1 MPIWQPPAS
10 AGEAAKAALKAL
22 RGATQDP
29 SGIDALF
36 KPPSSPWSRDKQG
49 AVLCVL
55 LLGVTVILVSA
66 RRRYRTGVHVS
77 SSGSGLTVTINLAE
91 PSQLSQLPEEWKKI
105 FREAGVT
112 QADLQ
117 DPRTAQLIA
126 ETLTGAECKPHLDE
140 VPALPAGSLVVA
152 PGAPAAGGGGGCGTD
167 SPGGAD
173 AQGDTF
179 AASDWIRGSCPR
191 GDSPSGRVP
200 TEVQVATDT
209 IPSPPSHFYGTASPP
224 AYAPAP
230 SGGASVGVSAV
241 PRPPPCL
248 SRFLEDDEIPPP
260 PPHFYGTAT
269 PSAAQLP
276 RPSPPLLPPLPPAP
290 SAPPPAPPPP
300 PPPPLP
306 PPPPP
311 PPPPPAPPA
320 PPRPPSSAERPASG
334 SGRDDLL
341 AQLRRPSALRHVDRS
356 SSSSPSE
363 GASSGGGRDDLF
375 AQIRRPSA
383 LKHVDPSKLCKPA
396 SQASD
401 GAGESAAAS
410 AHIPWT
416 GRPLQRQRPAALL
429 GSAGPRL
436 KALAAPAFP
445 LFRAR

>member
-1 MPIWQPPAS
+1 MPGPLTLSYLSYLIYIYLSIYNAVCFAFLLPPTHLAASAHCRMPIWQPPAS

-173 AQGDTF
+173 EQGDTF

-191 GDSPSGRVP
+191 GDCPSGRVP

-209 IPSPPSHFYGTASPP
+209 IPLPPSHFYGTASPP

-311 PPPPPAPPA
+311 PPAL
-320 PPRPPSSAERPASG
+320 PPRRRAAPRRGGQPRAPRLRASCPSSKRRTRWPRSPPQRRTPHRLSNLSPNRLPTTEPQPKRKAPSA
-334 SGRDDLL
+334 
-341 AQLRRPSALRHVDRS
+341 RRP
-356 SSSSPSE
+356 
-363 GASSGGGRDDLF
+363 
-375 AQIRRPSA
+375 
-383 LKHVDPSKLCKPA
+383 
-396 SQASD
+396 QASNLTQHTMPD
-401 GAGESAAAS
+401 
-410 AHIPWT
+410 T
-416 GRPLQRQRPAALL
+416 
-429 GSAGPRL
+429 
-436 KALAAPAFP
+436 
-445 LFRAR
+445 